1 MDLKITKEKEDKLLK
16 RTEIE
21 FEVDD
26 AEKTP
31 ARVELRRRIA
41 ALKNAKE
48 ELVSIYWE
56 RQCFG
61 EHRATG
67 KAFIYSDEGTFK
79 SIEPKF
85 LAEREIKGGKK
96 KGKGEEAQEEK
107 GAEKKEEAKSE
118 KPEKKEA
125 KPAEKPAE
133 KAEKK

>member
-1 MDLKITKEKEDKLLK
+1 MDLKITREKEDKLLK

-48 ELVSIYWE
+48 ELVSVYWE

-85 LAEREIKGGKK
+85 LAEREIKGKK
-96 KGKGEEAQEEK
+96 KGKGEEAIEEK

>member
-48 ELVSIYWE
+48 ELISIYWE

-79 SIEPKF
+79 LVEPKF
-85 LAEREIKGGKK
+85 LAEREIKGKK
-96 KGKGEEAQEEK
+96 KGKEEATEEK

-125 KPAEKPAE
+125 KSAEKPAE
-133 KAEKK
+133 KTEKK

>member
-1 MDLKITKEKEDKLLK
+1 MDLKIITEKEDKLLK

-21 FEVDD
+21 FAVED
-26 AEKTP
+26 ATKTP
-31 ARVELRRRIA
+31 ARIELRRRIA

-61 EHRATG
+61 EHRAVG

-79 SIEPKF
+79 RVEPKF
-85 LAEREIKGGKK
+85 LAEREVKGGKK
-96 KGKGEEAQEEK
+96 KEEEAKEEK
-107 GAEKKEEAKSE
+107 GVKKKEEAKTE

-125 KPAEKPAE
+125 KAGKNAVNTNG
-133 KAEKK
+133 